1 MPDYLRRKL
10 SMQILPDKQINKYI
24 TSPLVLSS
32 VQSISPVLLF
42 GTQWTGSTPGLPVH
56 QQFPEFTQT
65 RVHWVGDAL
74 QPSHPQ
80 SSLLLPPSIFP
91 SIRVFSIESVLHM
104 RGPKRWSFSFS
115 ISPSK
120 EYLGPISFRMD
131 WLDLLASKDSQ
142 ESSPTPH
149 FKSINSLALWAF
161 FIVQLSYPYMTTGKA
176 IALTRWTSV
185 SKVSL
190 CFLISCLVW

>member
-1 MPDYLRRKL
+1 MSYLFVKL
-10 SMQILPDKQINKYI
+10 MYSTWIKFFLKFDCVSSATQLCPALCEIMVCR
-24 TSPLVLSS
+24 TS
-32 VQSISPVLLF
+32 
-42 GTQWTGSTPGLPVH
+42 GLPVYH
-56 QQFPEFTQT
+56 QFPEFTQT
-65 RVHWVGDAL
+65 HVLWVGDAL

-91 SIRVFSIESVLHM
+91 SIRVFSIESVLHT
-104 RGPKRWSFSFS
+104 RGPKCWSFSFS

-149 FKSINSLALWAF
+149 FKSINSLALSAF

-176 IALTRWTSV
+176 IALTRRTFV

-190 CFLISCLVW
+190 CFLISCLGW

>member
-32 VQSISPVLLF
+32 VQSISPVRLF
-42 GTQWTGSTPGLPVH
+42 GTQWTGSMPGLPVH

-91 SIRVFSIESVLHM
+91 SIRVFSIESVLHT
-104 RGPKRWSFSFS
+104 RGPKCWSFSFS

-149 FKSINSLALWAF
+149 FKSINSLALSAF

-176 IALTRWTSV
+176 IALTRRTFV

-190 CFLISCLVW
+190 CFLISCLGW